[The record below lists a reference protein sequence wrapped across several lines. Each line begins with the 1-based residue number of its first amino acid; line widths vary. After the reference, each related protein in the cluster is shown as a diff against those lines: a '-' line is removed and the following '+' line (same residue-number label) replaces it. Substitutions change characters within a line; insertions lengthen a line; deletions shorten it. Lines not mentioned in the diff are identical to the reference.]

1 MNTYG
6 QLMTDAVRQLSV
18 LEYSDAALEAK
29 ELLGKAL
36 RINCRSSEFGDKLW
50 EETDDD
56 VEERFCAY
64 CERRLN
70 GEPLQYIL
78 GEWDFC
84 GLTFEVG
91 KGVLIPRQDTELLV
105 EIAKK
110 QYKNSDS
117 ISIIDLCAG
126 SGCIGLTLEKR
137 LKNPEVSLVEYY
149 TDAIEYLFRNKLRLG
164 SNARIVKGDVTDEQ
178 LARISPKADLIVCNP
193 PYLTAADMK
202 ELQREV
208 RYEPVEALYGGEDGL
223 DMYRKIV
230 RLWKDALHAGGMML
244 FEIGCTQAEEVMQI
258 MIQHGFRDVRVK
270 RDAGGNDRAVYGFRR
285 DE

>member
-1 MNTYG
+1 MSTYG
-6 QLMTDAVRQLSV
+6 QLMTDAVRQFSV
-18 LEYSDAALEAK
+18 LEYSDAALEAR
-29 ELLGKAL
+29 ELLGRAL
-36 RINCRSSEFGDKLW
+36 KLDCRSKEFNEKLW
-50 EETDDD
+50 EQTEDEAED
-56 VEERFCAY
+56 RFCAY

-105 EIAKK
+105 EIAEK

-117 ISIIDLCAG
+117 VDIIDLCAG

-137 LKNPEVSLVEYY
+137 LKNVNLSLVEYY
-149 TDAIEYLFRNKLRLG
+149 TDAIDFLFRNKFRHG
-164 SNARIVKGDVTDEQ
+164 SNARIVKGDVTDVQ
-178 LARISPKADLIVCNP
+178 LAGVSPMADLIVCNP
-193 PYLTAADMK
+193 PYLTASDMK

-208 RYEPVEALYGGEDGL
+208 RFEPVEALYGGEDGL
-223 DMYRKIV
+223 EMYRKIV
-230 RLWKDALHAGGMML
+230 RLWKDVLRPDGMML
-244 FEIGCTQAEEVMQI
+244 FEIGATQADEVMQI

-270 RDAGGNDRAVYGFRR
+270 RDYCGNDRAVFGFKR
-285 DE
+285 